1 MQELGFTVVSWQA
14 KVEMLI
20 KAITDDLLNQSQSV
34 HLRNIVTVS
43 EEGEEREEVEGGSG
57 EEKEKADQEM
67 LPSTKC
73 QMCEALRGVFRVIA
87 YSDFK
92 DKSIL

>member
-43 EEGEEREEVEGGSG
+43 EEGEEREEVEGG
-57 EEKEKADQEM
+57 
-67 LPSTKC
+67 
-73 QMCEALRGVFRVIA
+73 RGRRR
-87 YSDFK
+87 K
-92 DKSIL
+92 KHLN

>member
-43 EEGEEREEVEGGSG
+43 EEGEEREEVEGGRG
-57 EEKEKADQEM
+57 RRRKKQIRRCCH
-67 LPSTKC
+67 LPSAKC
-73 QMCEALRGVFRVIA
+73 VKLYEGFLG
-87 YSDFK
+87 
-92 DKSIL
+92 

>member
-43 EEGEEREEVEGGSG
+43 EEGEEREEVEGGRGRRRKRLPAPVFWPG
-57 EEKEKADQEM
+57 EFHGLYSPQGCKELDTTE
-67 LPSTKC
+67 
-73 QMCEALRGVFRVIA
+73 
-87 YSDFK
+87 
-92 DKSIL
+92 